1 MLLELTIRNIALIE
15 SLRIEFAQGFNVLTG
30 ETGAGKSI
38 VVDSVNLALGGR
50 ADRDM
55 IRTGA
60 EKGSVQA
67 LFDISRNPRAQALA
81 AELGVDAE
89 DNLVCVSREL
99 SRSGRN
105 ICRISGTVLP
115 LATLK
120 QFTALLV
127 DVHGQHEHQSLMN
140 PAKHLEF
147 LDAFG
152 DGTHIAKMEAVRT
165 AHAARTTTAS
175 ELRRLLKDASERE
188 RLIDMLRFQV
198 EEITSA
204 KLKSGEE
211 EKLERKLHML
221 ENAEKVRNGVETA
234 YELTY
239 GGDGRSL
246 SAQEALLRSSSAM
259 EGIAGLDARFEKLA
273 GELKGLYYGVQE
285 AGAQLQAL
293 SEELSFDPRLM
304 DRIGDRLDLISRLER
319 KYGAT
324 VEEVIAFG
332 NAAKARLD
340 SIQSG
345 DARISE
351 LKKQLKAQDRELRA
365 ACEELTQSRHVLA
378 DEFERGLLEQLKDLG
393 MARTRFQVD
402 FKAMEKPTAEGA
414 DQVEFLIS
422 PNPGEPLKPLAS
434 VASGG
439 ELSRI
444 MLAIKTLSINRGG
457 VDSMVF
463 DEIDTGVSGRMAQ
476 VVGEKMQEIA
486 TQKQVLC
493 VTHLPQIAA
502 LGDAHFRVEKSTD
515 GEHTRTDVVRLDH
528 EGRIREISRLVGGAE
543 DSESSLS
550 HASHMLMDAQE
561 RLKRLMAAQKDN
573 ETLNG

>member
-67 LFDISRNPRAQALA
+67 LFDISGNAAALELA
-81 AELGVDAE
+81 AELGVDA
-89 DNLVCVSREL
+89 DGGLVCVSREL

-105 ICRISGTVLP
+105 ICRIAGTALP

-140 PAKHLEF
+140 PAKHMEF

-152 DGTHIAKMEAVRT
+152 DEEHLGKMAAVRT
-165 AHAARTTTAS
+165 AHAARAATAS
-175 ELRRLLKDASERE
+175 ELRKLLKDASERE

-198 EEITSA
+198 EEISSA

-211 EKLERKLHML
+211 EKLERKLRML
-221 ENAEKVRNGVETA
+221 ENAEKVRNGVDTA

-239 GGDGRSL
+239 GGDGRAL
-246 SAQEALLRSSSAM
+246 SAQEALLRASSAM
-259 EGIAGLDARFEKLA
+259 EGIAGLDPRFEKLA

-285 AGAQLQAL
+285 AGAELQAL

-304 DRIGDRLDLISRLER
+304 EKIGDRLDLISRLER

-324 VEEVIAFG
+324 VDEVIAFG
-332 NAAKARLD
+332 NAARARLE

-345 DARISE
+345 DARIAE
-351 LKKQLKAQDRELRA
+351 LKKQLKQQDHALRE
-365 ACEELTQSRHVLA
+365 ACEALTNSRRALA
-378 DEFERGLLEQLKDLG
+378 EDFERDLLEQLRDLG
-393 MARTRFQVD
+393 MARCRFRVD
-402 FKAMEKPTAEGA
+402 FRALEKPTAEGA
-414 DQVEFLIS
+414 EQVEFLIS
-422 PNPGEPLKPLAS
+422 SNPGEPLKPLAS

-439 ELSRI
+439 ELSRV
-444 MLAIKTLSINRGG
+444 MLAMKAIALDRGG

-486 TQKQVLC
+486 TRKQVLC

-515 GEHTRTDVVRLDH
+515 GERTQTNVVRLDRD
-528 EGRIREISRLVGGAE
+528 GRIHELSRLVGGAE

-550 HASHMLMDAQE
+550 HAAHMLDDARERLE
-561 RLKRLMAAQKDN
+561 RLKQGRIGNRIL
-573 ETLNG
+573 

>member
-246 SAQEALLRSSSAM
+246 SAQEALLRASSAM

-493 VTHLPQIAA
+493 VTHLPQIAE

-515 GEHTRTDVVRLDH
+515 GEHTRTAVVRLDH
-528 EGRIREISRLVGGAE
+528 EGRIRELSRLVGGAE

>member
-67 LFDISRNPRAQALA
+67 LFDISRNHRALELA
-81 AELGVDAE
+81 ESLGVDV
-89 DNLVCVSREL
+89 DGGLVCVSREL
-99 SRSGRN
+99 SRGGRN
-105 ICRISGTVLP
+105 LCRISGTVLP
-115 LATLK
+115 LAALK

-140 PAKHLEF
+140 PAKHLDF

-152 DGTHIAKMEAVRT
+152 DATHAEKMAAVRA
-165 AHAARTTTAS
+165 AHAARSATAS
-175 ELRRLLKDASERE
+175 ELRKLLKDASERE
-188 RLIDMLRFQV
+188 RLIDVLRFQV
-198 EEITSA
+198 EEIASA

-211 EKLERKLHML
+211 EKLERKLQML
-221 ENAEKVRNGVETA
+221 ENAEKVRDGVETA

-239 GGDGRSL
+239 GGDGRSV
-246 SAQEALLRSSSAM
+246 SAQEALLRASATM

-273 GELKGLYYGVQE
+273 GALKELYYGVQD
-285 AGAQLQAL
+285 AGAELQSL
-293 SEELSFDPRLM
+293 REELSFDPRLM
-304 DRIGDRLDLISRLER
+304 DKIAGRLDLISRLER

-324 VEEVIAFG
+324 VDEVIAFG
-332 NAAKARLD
+332 SAAKARLE

-345 DARISE
+345 DVRIAE
-351 LKKQLKAQDRELRA
+351 LKKLLKAEDRALREACA
-365 ACEELTQSRHVLA
+365 ALTLSRHALA
-378 DEFERGLLEQLKDLG
+378 EEFERGLIGQLKDLG
-393 MARTRFQVD
+393 MARTRFRAD
-402 FKAMEKPTAEGA
+402 FKVLERPTAEGV

-439 ELSRI
+439 ELSRV
-444 MLAIKTLSINRGG
+444 MLAIKTIALNRDG

-502 LGDAHFRVEKSTD
+502 LGDAHFRVEKFTD
-515 GEHTRTDVVRLDH
+515 GERTQTNVARLDR
-528 EGRIREISRLVGGAE
+528 EGRIRELSRLVGGAE

-550 HASHMLMDAQE
+550 HAAHMLDDAAARLE
-561 RLKRLMAAQKDN
+561 RLKMDQAESNACV
-573 ETLNG
+573 G